1 MKESLETDYIGRP
14 YFSDSTPFETYMRQI
29 CQIPLLTPEEEQR
42 LARKIS
48 AGKQPAARLAWEQM
62 VKANLRLVVK
72 IAKAFE
78 HFGLPLLDLI
88 SEGNIG
94 LMKAV
99 DRFDSDRGAK
109 FSTYAAFWIKQAIRS
124 ALSKDSKTI
133 RLPVHMG
140 DKIRKYRSTVRDLWE
155 KLGRE
160 PTDDEVAFI
169 MGMKIEKFRRM
180 KLAENQTKSLDEP
193 LPSGYEDG
201 ANTIA
206 ETVSDPNSPDPAE
219 EAGKVDCNGELLM
232 ALMRLTPRER
242 MIIEL
247 RFGLTG
253 NEPQTL
259 EEVSKEFGPTRERIR
274 QIANKAYHKLREV
287 LLSRA
292 EEGHAQDLRVI
303 EEQRKA
309 VCANGRSS
317 IKKSKRFDA
326 TFGLCRFK
334 ELLASVE

>member
-14 YFSDSTPFETYMRQI
+14 YFSDSTPFEIYMRQI
-29 CQIPLLTPEEEQR
+29 CQIPLLTPEEEQK

-124 ALSKDSKTI
+124 ALSDDSKTI

-160 PTDDEVAFI
+160 PTDEEVAFI
-169 MGMKIEKFRRM
+169 MGMKIGKLRRM
-180 KLAENQTKSLDEP
+180 KLFENQTKSLDEP

-206 ETVSDPNSPDPAE
+206 ETVPDPNSPDPAE
-219 EAGKVDCNGELLM
+219 EAGRADCSGELQM
-232 ALMRLTPRER
+232 ALKVLNHRER
-242 MIIEL
+242 TIITRRFDLDGSGRETL
-247 RFGLTG
+247 EQVGEEFGL
-253 NEPQTL
+253 
-259 EEVSKEFGPTRERIR
+259 TRERIR
-274 QIANKAYHKLREV
+274 QIANIALGKLRGV
-287 LLSRA
+287 LVSRA
-292 EEGHAQDLRVI
+292 KKGHAQRTRII
-303 EEQRKA
+303 EERWKA
-309 VCANGRSS
+309 AS
-317 IKKSKRFDA
+317 SKRRLITESSGIDTDPA
-326 TFGLCRFK
+326 NRLA
-334 ELLASVE
+334 ELLASIR